1 MKEKIKQISPTFLNI
16 LMNLLSFLL
25 TFGISFYV
33 TPYITQNVGMEAY
46 GLVGMA
52 TNFTSYITIITAA
65 LNSMASRFIILQL
78 HKGDSEEANYYFNS
92 ALFANILFATA
103 SMLICTLFIPNLEN
117 VLNISTGLVYDAK
130 MTFFIVFMNFSLS
143 MVFSVFSS
151 GYYATNKL
159 YVGAFRTIQS
169 DMIRILLLFVFFNFI
184 GVKIQYTVIA
194 TLLSSL
200 VSSVYAVKFSK
211 ANIKNLKISVHYF
224 KLKAIL
230 EMVRGGVWNSISKL
244 SQVLL
249 NGLDLIITNLFI
261 GGSIQGSVS
270 VAKTFSGI
278 IITLIGSVSD
288 TFLPKFL
295 KAYSKSKDALAEEFF
310 KSTKILGFFSCV
322 LISLFVSYCGEFF
335 QCWLPGE
342 DWRLLKG
349 LSIISL
355 ISVAV
360 SGPIYSMF
368 SIYTVVNKVKPQ
380 ALSTLVT
387 SILSTGTVFILLKFT
402 NLGVYAIVGTS
413 AVYGTIKNL
422 TYNMY
427 CLKKYIGLDVRKCY
441 AIVIRNIIIMGI
453 IVVCSDW
460 IKRLFEINTFFT
472 LIANGAIGSCAAC
485 LIYFLFGLNM
495 TEKKQMMRLIFKT
508 RK

>member
-1 MKEKIKQISPTFLNI
+1 M
-16 LMNLLSFLL
+16 
-25 TFGISFYV
+25 
-33 TPYITQNVGMEAY
+33 
-46 GLVGMA
+46 
-52 TNFTSYITIITAA
+52 
-65 LNSMASRFIILQL
+65 
-78 HKGDSEEANYYFNS
+78 
-92 ALFANILFATA
+92 
-103 SMLICTLFIPNLEN
+103 
-117 VLNISTGLVYDAK
+117 
-130 MTFFIVFMNFSLS
+130 
-143 MVFSVFSS
+143 
-151 GYYATNKL
+151 
-159 YVGAFRTIQS
+159 
-169 DMIRILLLFVFFNFI
+169 
-184 GVKIQYTVIA
+184 
-194 TLLSSL
+194 
-200 VSSVYAVKFSK
+200 
-211 ANIKNLKISVHYF
+211 
-224 KLKAIL
+224 
-230 EMVRGGVWNSISKL
+230 
-244 SQVLL
+244 
-249 NGLDLIITNLFI
+249 
-261 GGSIQGSVS
+261 
-270 VAKTFSGI
+270 
-278 IITLIGSVSD
+278 
-288 TFLPKFL
+288 
-295 KAYSKSKDALAEEFF
+295 
-310 KSTKILGFFSCV
+310 
-322 LISLFVSYCGEFF
+322 ISLFVSYCGEFF